1 MEKSFPHP
9 KAIPFGTKIQL
20 RNEVHKKLK
29 LREWEFAGIEKGK
42 IVLMGRGGLILDATI
57 DDIDWE
63 SHGKSKIE
71 D

>member
-1 MEKSFPHP
+1 MHKSFPHP
-9 KAIPFGTKIQL
+9 KAIPFGTKVQL
-20 RNEVHKKLK
+20 RNDVYKNLK
-29 LREWEFAGIEKGK
+29 LRQWEFAGVEKGK
-42 IVLMGRGGLILDATI
+42 IVLVGRGGLILDARL

>member
-1 MEKSFPHP
+1 MQESFSHP
-9 KAIPFGTKIQL
+9 KAVPFGTKIQL

-29 LREWEFAGIEKGK
+29 LRQWEFAGIEKGE
-42 IVLMGRGGLILDATI
+42 IVLVGRGGLILYAKLE
-57 DDIDWE
+57 DIDWE